1 VTVSHQRERF
11 LMPTASGKPG
21 DTLPQFI
28 TGQGAVSPAV
38 STGAAPPSGTP
49 LAQLPAPTLP
59 VSLTVG
65 GIAVTLAFIGGP
77 ATGRS
82 NHRRRI
88 ERARDADGD
97 AVTSIARFRLARSI
111 FSRYFSCTTTFC

>member
-59 VSLTVG
+59 VSMTVG
-65 GIAVTLAFIGGP
+65 GIAVTPAFIGLPPGVVGVTQINFEIPQNAPVGP
-77 ATGRS
+77 QPVVVTIGGVSSA
-82 NHRRRI
+82 RR
-88 ERARDADGD
+88 
-97 AVTSIARFRLARSI
+97 
-111 FSRYFSCTTTFC
+111 